1 MSNIF
6 MEDRSHHIFKWEK
19 LGNIKEGRGDL
30 GEDMPVV
37 IYRLLEYS
45 INHILA
51 EEYGV
56 EQANELFRKAGFL
69 AGTEFAKNML
79 DLTQEL
85 SGLFA
90 QLQQVMKDLKIG
102 ILRVESVSEQDGTI
116 FLTVAQDLD
125 CSGLPPTNEVVC
137 NYDEG
142 FISGILEAYTN
153 KPYFVR
159 EVDCWA
165 SGTNKPYF
173 VREVDC
179 WASGDRVCRFRCAT
193 E

>member
-6 MEDRSHHIFKWEK
+6 MEDRSHYIFKWEN

-30 GEDMPVV
+30 GEDMPVI

-45 INHILA
+45 INHILT

-165 SGTNKPYF
+165 SG
-173 VREVDC
+173 
-179 WASGDRVCRFRCAT
+179 DRVCRFRCAT

>member
-6 MEDRSHHIFKWEK
+6 MEDRSHHIFKWEN

-30 GEDMPVV
+30 GEDMPVI

-125 CSGLPPTNEVVC
+125 CSRPTKW
-137 NYDEG
+137 
-142 FISGILEAYTN
+142 SATMT
-153 KPYFVR
+153 K
-159 EVDCWA
+159 A
-165 SGTNKPYF
+165 SSPVF
-173 VREVDC
+173 
-179 WASGDRVCRFRCAT
+179 
-193 E
+193 